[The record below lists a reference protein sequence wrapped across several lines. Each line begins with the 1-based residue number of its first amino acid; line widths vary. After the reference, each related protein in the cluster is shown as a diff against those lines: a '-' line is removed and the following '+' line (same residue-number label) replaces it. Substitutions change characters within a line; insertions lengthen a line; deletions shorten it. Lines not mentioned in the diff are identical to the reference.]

1 MNVQSTPQSTHGLTL
16 RQHHLFSGLS
26 DTDFAALATSMSTKT
41 LHKGQ
46 FLFHRGDVATDFYFL
61 KHGQLELAVISPNG
75 EKKILEVVQSGQS
88 FAEAIAFMKRAV
100 YPVTASAL
108 SDIELVQIPIENYVT
123 LLRSNSEA
131 SFRLLADVCRRL
143 HSQVR
148 EIERLTV
155 QNARGRLASF
165 LLDHINRQDGDEAS
179 VQLDYPRRI
188 IASRLSVT
196 PETFSRLLRTMM
208 DEKLISV
215 HEDMIHIHSVAAL
228 RPYD

>member
-1 MNVQSTPQSTHGLTL
+1 MDVQSSPLAAL

-26 DTDFAALATSMSTKT
+26 NSDFAALAESMCTKT
-41 LHKGQ
+41 LRKGQ
-46 FLFHRGDVATDFYFL
+46 FLFHRGDVASEFFFL
-61 KHGQLELAVISPNG
+61 ERGQLELAVISPNG

-88 FAEAIAFMKRAV
+88 FAEAIAFMQRAV

-108 SDIELVQIPIENYVT
+108 SDLELVQIPIEPYVA

-155 QNARGRLASF
+155 QNARGRLSSF
-165 LLDHINRQDGDEAS
+165 LLDHISRQDGDEAS

-196 PETFSRLLRTMM
+196 PETFSRLLRSMM

-215 HEDMIHIHSVAAL
+215 HENMIHIHSVAAL